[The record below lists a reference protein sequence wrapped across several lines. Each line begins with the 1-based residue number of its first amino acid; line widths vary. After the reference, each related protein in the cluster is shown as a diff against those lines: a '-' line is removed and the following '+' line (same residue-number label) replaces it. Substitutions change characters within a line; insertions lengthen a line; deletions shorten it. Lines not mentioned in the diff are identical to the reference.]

1 MYMLLCCCRE
11 EAQKCYCGSAN
22 CRGIL
27 GGPPPK
33 DNRRAG
39 LYMQMSYVLVRAYMT
54 VVVIFVCL
62 CAGEFGIRRER
73 RRREGVIVDT
83 LDEVSHH
90 ATP

>member
-1 MYMLLCCCRE
+1 MYMLLCCRE

-33 DNRRAG
+33 DNRKAG
-39 LYMQMSYVLVRAYMT
+39 LYMQMSYLYEYT
-54 VVVIFVCL
+54 SVVVIFMCL

-83 LDEVSHH
+83 LDEVSHQ
-90 ATP
+90 ANP